1 MKGDNFMKTF
11 LYNLCLRESCYQCKF
26 KQNNRWSDIT
36 LADYWGVNEVEPQ
49 MMNDSGVSLVLV
61 NSSKGMELFRLIKNN
76 IIYKETNLDEAI
88 KYNPSFSN
96 SSKMDKNRDKFFKNI
111 NKIDFAE
118 LVKKYTSKSS
128 IYKQIINKCKK
139 IIKTIIKK

>member
-1 MKGDNFMKTF
+1 MNAF
-11 LYNLCLRESCYQCKF
+11 LKNTILRDSCYKCNF
-26 KQNNRWSDIT
+26 KNKYRISDIT

-61 NSSKGMELFRLIKNN
+61 NSSKGRELFRLIKNN